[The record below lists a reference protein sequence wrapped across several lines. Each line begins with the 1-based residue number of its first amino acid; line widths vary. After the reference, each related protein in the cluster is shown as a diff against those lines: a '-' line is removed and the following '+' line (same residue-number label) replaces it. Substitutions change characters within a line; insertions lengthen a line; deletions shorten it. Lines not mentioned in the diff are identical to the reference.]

1 MQSAVAVILL
11 CFLAFANGAND
22 NFKGVATLFGSGT
35 TDYKRA
41 LAWATLTTALGS
53 LAALVLAKGLLVA
66 FSGKGL
72 VPASVLGLKSFP
84 LAVGFAAATTVM
96 AATRFGFPISTTH
109 ALVGGLAGAGL
120 VASTSGSVG
129 IQLGRLAETFFLPLL
144 VSPFVGILGT
154 AGLYPALRKIG
165 RLAGIQKQTCL
176 CVGTRVVGVVPQGL
190 SPRQALMA
198 LPGIP
203 EISLGTEAQCVE
215 RYQGRLWGMN
225 VGSLLDK
232 LHYVSAGAVGFA
244 RGLNDT
250 PKIVA
255 LLLVGNALSLP
266 FSVIGVGILMAVGG
280 ILSARRVADT
290 MSLRITDMNHA
301 QGFAANLVTSLLVIF
316 ASKMGMPVSTTH
328 VSCGSLFGIGATTG
342 RARWRTIAGILTSW
356 VITLPVAAVLGGLFF
371 WIFRNKSIL
380 GESS

>member
-1 MQSAVAVILL
+1 MHVALAVILL

-35 TDYKRA
+35 SDYKRA

-53 LAALVLAKGLLVA
+53 LAALVLAKGLLVT
-66 FSGKGL
+66 FSGKGV
-72 VPASVLGLKSFP
+72 VPTAVLSLKSFP
-84 LAVGFAAATTVM
+84 LAVGFAAAVTVM
-96 AATRFGFPISTTH
+96 LATRFGFPISTTH

-120 VASTSGSVG
+120 VASSSG
-129 IQLGRLAETFFLPLL
+129 IQVGRLIETFFLPL
-144 VSPFVGILGT
+144 VISPFIAILGT
-154 AGLYPALRKIG
+154 AALYPALRKIG
-165 RLAGIQKQTCL
+165 RLAGIRKQTCL
-176 CVGTRVVGVVPQGL
+176 CVGTKIVGVVPQGL
-190 SPRQALMA
+190 SPQQALMA

-225 VGSLLDK
+225 VGTLLDK

-250 PKIVA
+250 PKIAA
-255 LLLVGNALSLP
+255 LLLTGNGFGLP
-266 FSVIGVGILMAVGG
+266 FSVIGVGALMAVGG
-280 ILSARRVADT
+280 ILSARKVAHT

-301 QGFAANLVTSLLVIF
+301 QGFAANLVTGFLVIF
-316 ASKMGMPVSTTH
+316 ASEMGMPVSTTH
-328 VSCGSLFGIGATTG
+328 VSCGSLFGIGAATG
-342 RARWRTIAGILTSW
+342 TARWRTIAGILASW

-371 WIFRNKSIL
+371 WIFRNQPLL
-380 GESS
+380 GGAS